1 LRIKTYDLDA
11 IWKRDKIDLSV
22 IPRGE
27 LMEICCKRCPLQ
39 MSIEKKR
46 KKEKSFQEELAE
58 LSTVDPDFYDYLKR
72 EEADILDEDERED
85 SERNG

>member
-1 LRIKTYDLDA
+1 
-11 IWKRDKIDLSV
+11 
-22 IPRGE
+22 
-27 LMEICCKRCPLQ
+27 